1 MYVLVMGRLME
12 LKETIELRIQKVS
25 KYLERM
31 TKEDSVYR
39 SGHPTRLIHD
49 DRREALSVL
58 IKGGN
63 PICVFGTKEDTVYRS
78 GHPTRL
84 IHDDASSPLPQS
96 TLDNV
101 LFVQFSPA
109 NINFTV
115 FKRGHSHLCIWNKGR
130 CNLS

>member
-39 SGHPTRLIHD
+39 SGHLTRLIHD

-58 IKGGN
+58 IKEGN

-84 IHDDASSPLPQS
+84 IHEDTSSLQY
-96 TLDNV
+96 
-101 LFVQFSPA
+101 A
-109 NINFTV
+109 EYI
-115 FKRGHSHLCIWNKGR
+115 G
-130 CNLS
+130 